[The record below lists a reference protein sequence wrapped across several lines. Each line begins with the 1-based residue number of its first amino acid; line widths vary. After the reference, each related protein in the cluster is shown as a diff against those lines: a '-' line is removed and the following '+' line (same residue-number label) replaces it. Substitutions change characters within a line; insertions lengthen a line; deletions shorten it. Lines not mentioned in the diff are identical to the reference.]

1 MRKSYLFR
9 AFFYSAGLLLLA
21 LGLTLNTK
29 ANLGVSAVI
38 SVSYSISDIFG
49 INFGNTTL
57 VLYCLFILIEIFLH
71 MLHHKSKMLI
81 ADLLQFP
88 LSLIFTRFINL
99 FSDVIP
105 DFSNMCN
112 DMLIGNFAGRIIIVL
127 LAILLTGIGAAM
139 SLNVRLI
146 PNPADGVVQAIAD
159 ATGKGVGFIKNIFD
173 LCNISFTVLI
183 SLLIKNHLVG
193 IGIGTVLSVVGV
205 GRVIALFNHFFLKSM
220 KDLAGI
226 SE

>member
-1 MRKSYLFR
+1 MKKTYIFR
-9 AFFYSAGLLLLA
+9 AIFYSAGLLLLA

-38 SVSYSISDIFG
+38 SVSYSISDLFG

-71 MLHHKSKMLI
+71 MLHHKGNMI
-81 ADLLQFP
+81 ITDLLQFP

-105 DFSNMCN
+105 DFSDMCN
-112 DMLIGNFAGRIIIVL
+112 DTLIGNLAGRIMIVL
-127 LAILLTGIGAAM
+127 LAVLLTGIGAAM

-146 PNPADGVVQAIAD
+146 PNPADGVVQVIAD
-159 ATGKGVGFIKNIFD
+159 TSGKGVGFVKNIFD
-173 LCNISFTVLI
+173 LCNISFTILI
-183 SLLIKNHLVG
+183 SLVVKSHLVG

-205 GRVIALFNHFFLKSM
+205 GRVIALFNHFFFKSM